1 MVFILTRL
9 TGFETLTQIE
19 VAKYNFFKSLQLRR
33 MGSKSVPVEDAL
45 GLVVSE
51 NVIAECD
58 LPSFNRSAVD
68 GYALKAEDV
77 IEASQFQPKTLF
89 LTKKKTIEK
98 GEAREIWTGKILPKG
113 ADTVVMLEHT
123 RRLQDEIEVLV
134 NLPLGSNVS
143 KKGEDVKQGEIL
155 LESGVVLNP
164 HHLGL
169 LAALNIENVDV
180 VMKPKVA
187 ILAVGDELVKL
198 GEKSMVDQVVD
209 ANSVILSNMCVEMGS
224 EPLDLGIVKD
234 REEEIERMIEV
245 ALENADVV
253 LTTGGTSIGSHDLV
267 PYLIQKMGSAQIIAH
282 GIAMRPGMPT
292 ALAVVHQKPVITL
305 SGNPVAAVV
314 GFEVFARP
322 LIRRLQGVQGESR
335 RNIMA
340 KLTRRVAGILGRRV
354 YLRVRVI
361 EEKGKLLAEPIRTKG
376 SGIITTLTKADGY
389 AIIPEDRGGLNESEV
404 ITVHLFGP

>member
-1 MVFILTRL
+1 
-9 TGFETLTQIE
+9 
-19 VAKYNFFKSLQLRR
+19 
-33 MGSKSVPVEDAL
+33 MGSISVPVEDAL

-51 NVIAECD
+51 DVISECD

-68 GYALKAEDV
+68 GYALRSEDI
-77 IEASQFQPKTLF
+77 IEASQFQPEILF
-89 LTKKKTIEK
+89 LTKKKTVEK
-98 GEAREIWTGKILPKG
+98 GEAREIWTGNILPKG

-123 RRLQDEIEVLV
+123 RRMQDEIEVLV

-155 LESGVVLNP
+155 VESGVVLNP

-180 VMKPKVA
+180 VMKPKVV

-198 GEKSMVDQVVD
+198 GEKPMVGQVVD
-209 ANSVILSNMCVEMGS
+209 VNSVILSNMCVEMGS

-253 LTTGGTSIGSHDLV
+253 LTTGGTSVGSHDLV
-267 PYLIQKMGSAQIIAH
+267 PYLIQKMGNAQIIAH

-292 ALAVVHQKPVITL
+292 ALAVVQQKPVIIL

-322 LIRRLQGVQGESR
+322 LIRRLQGVQGEAR

-354 YLRVRVI
+354 YLRVRII

-376 SGIITTLTKADGY
+376 SGIITSLTKADGY

-404 ITVHLFGP
+404 ITVHLFSP